1 MSGRTPSGFFRPF
14 WRYQLSSASGC
25 GPTARRALAVA
36 IGRRRDVAVRI
47 SRQHDRARGGREH
60 RAVLEIDPAFFP
72 RQTTGV
78 TVSAIPCSVGPGRP
92 TSESNSPATSPK
104 PVAREVGAHADTQVA
119 PAVRYVM
126 PHGPD
131 RIFPDAGRRTGNVL
145 PAARLDI
152 ERGAGC
158 DGGRDL
164 EFLRGPDV
172 DHPELVVRFPQA
184 LRNRLRAAIA
194 RGRAAIDQAT
204 GRLAAPRAVVGRRR
218 MSDRRCDE
226 GQHEENR
233 ISGAHVRER
242 RDLRTRDRP
251 DHSRTGR
258 PAHRRPP
265 HL

>member
-25 GPTARRALAVA
+25 GPTADAPLAVA

-78 TVSAIPCSVGPGRP
+78 TVSAIPCSVGRP
-92 TSESNSPATSPK
+92 ADLGVELAGDQPETR
-104 PVAREVGAHADTQVA
+104 VAREVGAHADTQVA

-131 RIFPDAGRRTGNVL
+131 RIFPDAGRRTEC
-145 PAARLDI
+145 PARRPAGHRAR
-152 ERGAGC
+152 RRTAGVI
-158 DGGRDL
+158 L
-164 EFLRGPDV
+164 SFSAPDV

-194 RGRAAIDQAT
+194 RGRAAIDRDGWRRHA
-204 GRLAAPRAVVGRRR
+204 RRR
-218 MSDRRCDE
+218 RS
-226 GQHEENR
+226 
-233 ISGAHVRER
+233 
-242 RDLRTRDRP
+242 
-251 DHSRTGR
+251 
-258 PAHRRPP
+258 PP
-265 HL
+265 HERPTLRRGTTRRKSNLWSACS